1 MILQTP
7 PAFNPIRQAAAG
19 RSIVCDM
26 NDPESVEQAWL
37 REYLRSFQGAAG
49 TVHVRQG
56 DELVLAAAV
65 NIPPKVEQIVRRIP
79 RGKGMAGL
87 AFEQDAPISTCNVKD
102 DATGRVRPGA
112 KLVDAGAGVA
122 LPVHDAAGRVRAVV
136 GIAFAE
142 QRELSESELAALG
155 RSAGSLPAS
164 A

>member
-1 MILQTP
+1 MILQAR
-7 PAFNPIRQAAAG
+7 PAFKPVRQPAA
-19 RSIVCDM
+19 RRFIVCAM
-26 NDPESVEQAWL
+26 SDPESAEQAWL

-49 TVHVRQG
+49 TVHVREG

-65 NIPPKVEQIVRRIP
+65 NIPAPLQQIVRRIP

-112 KLVDAGAGVA
+112 RLVDAGAGVA

-136 GIAFAE
+136 GIAFAQE
-142 QRELSESELAALG
+142 RELSETELAALG
-155 RSAGSLPAS
+155 RSAASLPAPT
-164 A
+164 